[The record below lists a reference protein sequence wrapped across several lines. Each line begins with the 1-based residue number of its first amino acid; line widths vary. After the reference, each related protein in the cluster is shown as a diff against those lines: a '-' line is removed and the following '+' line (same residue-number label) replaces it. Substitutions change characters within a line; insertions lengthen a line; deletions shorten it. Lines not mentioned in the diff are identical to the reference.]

1 MPSSLPKIEIPKT
14 HYLVI
19 NGSIVVKPENPVGS
33 KNPSYKSSQSSSIQI
48 PYYEYKG

>member
-19 NGSIVVKPENPVGS
+19 NGSFVVKPENKS

-48 PYYEYKG
+48 PYYENKG